1 MRDLRRIGGIVLL
14 ALAPWP
20 LAAVEQRL
28 VLDPRQTEVSFDLG
42 ATGHDVHGV
51 VALESGEVTF
61 DLESGSA
68 SGAIVLDAAHA
79 VTGNGSRDR
88 TMRGEVLEAEKFPT
102 IEFMPARVTG
112 SLPAEGSGTVTLHGV
127 IRLHGDPHPLALP
140 ATVEVHGGH
149 VKAEARCEIP
159 YQDWGLH
166 DPSVLFLKVA
176 RVVAVTVRAEGE
188 LAPASPVVAEAQ
200 R

>member
-1 MRDLRRIGGIVLL
+1 MRTLRLFALL
-14 ALAPWP
+14 ALASWP

-28 VLDPRQTEVSFDLG
+28 VLDPRQTEVSFDLD
-42 ATGHDVHGV
+42 ATGHDVHGL

-61 DLESGSA
+61 DLASGVA
-68 SGAIVLDAAHA
+68 TGAIVLDASQAF
-79 VTGNGSRDR
+79 TGNASRDR
-88 TMRGEVLEAEKFPT
+88 TMRGEVLEVAKFPT
-102 IEFMPARVTG
+102 IEFMPGKVTG
-112 SLPAEGSGTVTLHGV
+112 ELATEGSSKVTLHGV
-127 IRLHGDPHPLALP
+127 IRLHGEPHPLALP

-149 VKAEARCEIP
+149 VKAEARFEIP

-166 DPSVLFLKVA
+166 DPSVLFLRVA

-188 LAPASPVVAEAQ
+188 LTPAAPVVAEAK

>member
-1 MRDLRRIGGIVLL
+1 MRHLRLIVLL
-14 ALAPWP
+14 ALAPWS

-51 VALESGEVTF
+51 VSLESGEVTF
-61 DLESGSA
+61 DLD
-68 SGAIVLDAAHA
+68 SGAAGGVIVLDAAHA

-88 TMRGEVLEAEKFPT
+88 TMRGEVLEVDKFPT
-102 IEFMPARVTG
+102 IEFVPGKVSGVLPTEGTG
-112 SLPAEGSGTVTLHGV
+112 SLTLHGV
-127 IRLHGDPHPLALP
+127 IRLHGEPHPLALP
-140 ATVEVHGGH
+140 ATVEVHGGR
-149 VKAEARCEIP
+149 VRAEARCEIP

-188 LAPASPVVAEAQ
+188 LAPAAPVVAEAE